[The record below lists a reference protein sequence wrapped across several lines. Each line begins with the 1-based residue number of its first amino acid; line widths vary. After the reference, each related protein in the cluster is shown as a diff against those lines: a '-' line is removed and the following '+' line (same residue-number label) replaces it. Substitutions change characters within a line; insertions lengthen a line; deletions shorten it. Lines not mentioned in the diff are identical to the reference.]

1 MRPFLVNVKA
11 ISLKNLLGLS
21 SEGLGYRTWEDS
33 IDPESLREAR
43 SDLENKA
50 DSFVLGMRFLGN
62 PRFSQTDKTLSYVTA
77 HGDEYHIKNDINI
90 EASYAVVRA
99 KTLQKYKDLRNVRNF
114 VSHHLSDYTNTI
126 SFLKKELPSSVY
138 VNHYGKEEARYQRD
152 KPTHKVLVSKY
163 QTDDRQWA

>member
-21 SEGLGYRTWEDS
+21 SEGLGYRTWVDS

-62 PRFSQTDKTLSYVTA
+62 PRFSQTDKTLSYFLRYCYNT
-77 HGDEYHIKNDINI
+77 YIKIRECSLKN
-90 EASYAVVRA
+90 
-99 KTLQKYKDLRNVRNF
+99 
-114 VSHHLSDYTNTI
+114 SD
-126 SFLKKELPSSVY
+126 
-138 VNHYGKEEARYQRD
+138 G
-152 KPTHKVLVSKY
+152 
-163 QTDDRQWA
+163 